1 MCISQPQNYSLFCE
15 FLVNCNQIVLGERE
29 QRMIG
34 AKIRYFRQMKGITQ
48 EQLASGICSIPYLSK
63 IEHGLA
69 QPSEELVEHLCKEL
83 GVSLDQVDD
92 EDKITEV
99 TNKLQEWYREMRIRD
114 FEQVEKKK
122 LLLEHEFQSIEN
134 PSLLTTYLLYQFR
147 YHILKQELDK
157 SNTLLEQLYVVQ
169 ESLNHQ
175 LEFYYHYF
183 LGLYYYQLKKFAES
197 LEAYKKAEKLSKT
210 MSLDIGEI
218 SEFYYQKALVHGRLY
233 QVALSNNHAVKALA
247 LFNQEYNFKRS
258 ADIEVLLGINNFR
271 ILNYEEA
278 TNHLKN
284 ALKYAESFNAK
295 FLKSIVFHNL
305 GLVSAAM
312 GLSIEALDY
321 YKSGLQC
328 ISENSSEDIVQ
339 TIYLIAIEYNK
350 LDKVDEAKKW
360 LSQGLEQALENEVI
374 NYVYHFK
381 ILDHQVKQSFN
392 SEYESL
398 LKDEAI
404 PYFQEKQSWKYV
416 TDYCEK
422 LADYFNHH
430 SHYKNASY
438 FYRLANDA
446 RKKIIN

>member
-1 MCISQPQNYSLFCE
+1 
-15 FLVNCNQIVLGERE
+15 
-29 QRMIG
+29 
-34 AKIRYFRQMKGITQ
+34 MKGITQ

-69 QPSEELVEHLCKEL
+69 QPSEELVGHLCKEL

-92 EDKITEV
+92 EEKIQDV
-99 TNKLQEWYREMRIRD
+99 SIKLQEWYKEMRIRD
-114 FEQVEKKK
+114 FEQAEKKM
-122 LLLEHEFQSIEN
+122 LLLEKEFLTIEN
-134 PSLLTTYLLYQFR
+134 PSLLTTYLLYKFR
-147 YHILKQELDK
+147 YHILRQELDK
-157 SNTLLEQLYVVQ
+157 SNTILEQLYVVQ

-175 LEFYYHYF
+175 LEFFYHYF
-183 LGLYYYQLKKFAES
+183 LGLYYYQLKKFSDS
-197 LEAYKKAEKLSKT
+197 LEEYKKAEKLSKT
-210 MSLDIGEI
+210 MNLDTGEL

-328 ISENSSEDIVQ
+328 LPESSSEDIVQ
-339 TIYLIAIEYNK
+339 TIYLIVVEYNK
-350 LDKVDEAKKW
+350 LNDNIEASKW
-360 LSQGLEQALENEVI
+360 LAQGLEQAVSDEVI

-381 ILDHQVKQSFN
+381 ILDHQVNQSYN
-392 SEYESL
+392 SSYEYL
-398 LKDEAI
+398 LKEEAI
-404 PYFQEKQSWKYV
+404 PYFQDKQSWKYV

-422 LADYFNHH
+422 LADYYNHH
-430 SHYKNASY
+430 SQYKNASY
-438 FYRLANDA
+438 YYRLANDA